1 MCIPDWKWLVT
12 EKQLSQTRHGTTP
25 HPPTDVTEWDRY
37 TPRLRLKMA
46 SGSREAS
53 HFEMSQKRK
62 PPPISGGST
71 GIYRPPPEGMLIV
84 DTNEGSSSRLE
95 EFLAAA

>member
-62 PPPISGGST
+62 PPPHRR
-71 GIYRPPPEGMLIV
+71 IYLNNSPPREGMLIV

-95 EFLAAA
+95 KFLAAA